1 MENLINISLTLRM
14 KYRLL
19 YPVLSME
26 NLIHRK
32 KIFEAQIFGLQDNRY
47 NFKCKINEPRKQ
59 YSANPFLVLFLG
71 CQVVYKLVW
80 KIQLVATSN
89 YAKLSKFFPE
99 SIFLALCFSS
109 GERHSSS
116 TYNKVG
122 LFLKDKGEFCPKIK
136 YVLEG

>member
-59 YSANPFLVLFLG
+59 YSDWMGGTKPPTANPFLVLFLG
-71 CQVVYKLVW
+71 CQVVYKLV
-80 KIQLVATSN
+80 
-89 YAKLSKFFPE
+89 
-99 SIFLALCFSS
+99 
-109 GERHSSS
+109 
-116 TYNKVG
+116 
-122 LFLKDKGEFCPKIK
+122 
-136 YVLEG
+136 

>member
-1 MENLINISLTLRM
+1 MNQENSILIGWGETANRQSFPCDVSWVSSSLQISL
-14 KYRLL
+14 KN
-19 YPVLSME
+19 S
-26 NLIHRK
+26 I
-32 KIFEAQIFGLQDNRY
+32 G
-47 NFKCKINEPRKQ
+47 
-59 YSANPFLVLFLG
+59 
-71 CQVVYKLVW
+71 
-80 KIQLVATSN
+80 SN

>member
-1 MENLINISLTLRM
+1 MNQEN
-14 KYRLL
+14 
-19 YPVLSME
+19 
-26 NLIHRK
+26 K
-32 KIFEAQIFGLQDNRY
+32 KKFWLDGG
-47 NFKCKINEPRKQ
+47 KPPT
-59 YSANPFLVLFLG
+59 ANPCLLLFLG